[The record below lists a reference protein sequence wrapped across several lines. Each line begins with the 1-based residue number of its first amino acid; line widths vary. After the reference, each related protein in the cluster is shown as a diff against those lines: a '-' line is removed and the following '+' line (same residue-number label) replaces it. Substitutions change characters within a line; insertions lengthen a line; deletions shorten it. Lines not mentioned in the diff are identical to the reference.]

1 MPIDRVHLCLS
12 SLAVPIASVT
22 PYLAMFLLLYRFA
35 LASLFSPLSLFT
47 ALRPVTS
54 RRRPCVRVPV
64 PVPVP
69 VLFQL
74 LLHLLLLLLLSRTTT
89 SSSSSSSAST
99 ASSFSSSSLSISEST
114 TRVYPSSSST
124 AHRFQTFLSLYT
136 PPPPLP
142 LSLLSPLFSSR
153 PIPFPPVRHS
163 CPRTL
168 PSNRARTHACSRSH
182 SQPRRRCRHRRHR
195 QLRVLC
201 LFGLTKIVVPSFL
214 PPWTAL
220 LFSFAPFVPHVC
232 IYEDGWC
239 LWPVAHGPRPA
250 VATRALHSHASPPPP
265 VCTCTGTHTLNRPP
279 RNHRQISE
287 QGTSLLPDSRI
298 SLPNFQR
305 LINPNNFR
313 G

>member
-35 LASLFSPLSLFT
+35 LASLFSPPSLFT

-89 SSSSSSSAST
+89 SSSSSAST

-114 TRVYPSSSST
+114 TRVYPSSSSI

-136 PPPPLP
+136 PSPPLLP
-142 LSLLSPLFSSR
+142 LSLLSAILL
-153 PIPFPPVRHS
+153 PPY
-163 CPRTL
+163 TL
-168 PSNRARTHACSRSH
+168 PARST
-182 SQPRRRCRHRRHR
+182 
-195 QLRVLC
+195 L
-201 LFGLTKIVVPSFL
+201 L
-214 PPWTAL
+214 PPYPT
-220 LFSFAPFVPHVC
+220 
-232 IYEDGWC
+232 
-239 LWPVAHGPRPA
+239 
-250 VATRALHSHASPPPP
+250 
-265 VCTCTGTHTLNRPP
+265 
-279 RNHRQISE
+279 Q
-287 QGTSLLPDSRI
+287 
-298 SLPNFQR
+298 
-305 LINPNNFR
+305 
-313 G
+313 